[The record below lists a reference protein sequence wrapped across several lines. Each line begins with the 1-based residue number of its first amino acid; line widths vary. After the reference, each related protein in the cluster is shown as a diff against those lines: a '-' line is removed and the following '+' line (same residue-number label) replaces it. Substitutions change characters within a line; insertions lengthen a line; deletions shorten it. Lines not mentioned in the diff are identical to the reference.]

1 MTASTRRRPWIIGV
15 AVLLTGFVAG
25 IPAEAVSSRANRNV
39 LKFDQHGTPLAD
51 EQAVRV
57 GGVVDCL
64 NGSYTVR
71 LEVRQGKVTARD
83 EIGGRCTSEPRDWT
97 ARLETPG
104 KGALEPGQAK
114 IAGDMTSGG
123 SFAKS
128 ISFRTAEITLRDAAL
143 SESRPQ
149 RL

>member
-1 MTASTRRRPWIIGV
+1 MVRETNRAPAIGWK
-15 AVLLTGFVAG
+15 AAY
-25 IPAEAVSSRANRNV
+25 
-39 LKFDQHGTPLAD
+39 
-51 EQAVRV
+51 
-57 GGVVDCL
+57 DCL

-83 EIGGRCTSEPRDWT
+83 QIGGRCPSEPRDWS

-128 ISFRTAEITLRDAAL
+128 ISFRTAEITLRDAA
-143 SESRPQ
+143 P
-149 RL
+149 